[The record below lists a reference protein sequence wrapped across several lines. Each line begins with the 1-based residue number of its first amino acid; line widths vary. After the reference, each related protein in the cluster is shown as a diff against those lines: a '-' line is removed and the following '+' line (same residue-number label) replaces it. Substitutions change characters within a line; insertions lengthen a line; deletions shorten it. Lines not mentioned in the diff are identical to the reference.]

1 MQDIFGNRILK
12 YTDDN
17 IKVIR
22 SLVSTSQ
29 FGEYSGAEVSGSLP
43 ETTPDYILTK
53 VISEGEVLEQFTD
66 LPYEVVEG
74 DIQVDLATALRNK
87 GYSTGMFDVEMS
99 FHRNV
104 VGSNLDEIEVGTNDN
119 KLFVKE
125 ISQKRVELRLNPVAV
140 SQLIY
145 DQQVA
150 FGDYDPATSTA
161 NTVTNPQLSDNAG
174 QVDEEGTPLTQTIDF
189 ELNIGGYVL
198 PIINKVLDYIANP
211 ESPYDLL
218 VKLEDK
224 LPAEIKKN
232 EVCWISRTLAE
243 RFTTRII
250 LEASTESSE
259 PYNQLAPANFT
270 VRTGT
275 VRGSTTGFESFD
287 DLLGAED
294 EQKTRIINQY
304 LSGSLQGIDLA
315 IDHRKYENFI
325 QFSSAEERLRSF
337 VHKLQQIEYYETKI
351 AEVSTDYQT
360 ITAYTASSNVTGSDF
375 FLSNK
380 TKWTNK
386 RNDILG
392 TFDHYDRY
400 LYYESS
406 SYESSSFGEFTP
418 STWPKDNSTKPYT
431 LAPTT
436 SSAALEWLGN
446 IHSADG
452 EGKGQ
457 LHSASLFDTL
467 NSAALRNTIPQ
478 YLINDPAND
487 SYKLFVDMAGQ
498 HYDILLNYIRGLGK
512 LHDRDE
518 GLDTGL
524 SKDTISE
531 LLTSYGWNPQL
542 GFNVDELWKYVL
554 GTDNSGSYQATEPDG
569 TSVIFNQSESLPR
582 DEISKEILNRL
593 LNNLPYIY
601 KTKGTERSI
610 RALTNCYGIPDT
622 ILDINE
628 YGGPSRDKNVNVK
641 HKRRKFSYA
650 LQFDG
655 DDSQISV
662 PWHPVT
668 GSDGFSGWPVHQEIR
683 INCSGSGVKR
693 NQSILATSMSSDTG
707 FRTLDTFS
715 TASAGWNLWMEHTGS
730 YSASS
735 DYGRLHF
742 YITGS
747 AETGDSPATAS
758 LTFDTAAQ
766 GGKLTISSLTHLAAP
781 GAAGTTRTKTYIA
794 MTSSVVN
801 GSLASGNVQFSASAT
816 LGEMANNFAAAV
828 THSNGHGN
836 RFIASVVGAKVTLT
850 QAISGSAGNLP
861 LSQSDNFNGIVAG
874 NVPAAFVAGKDL
886 PGRMLSASTDWVPLY
901 NGDWWNIGLNTTTGI
916 EPHTTRSGAPN
927 VSFQITAKLAADHA
941 DGKVTHSGSAEIN
954 LTHITSQSYLRAWT
968 YNKSIATNNE
978 SAVFIGGVNDS
989 EWVSHGIL
997 NKFSGSM
1004 QEYSQYTERLE
1015 DDILDIHTLAPSA
1028 IVGNH
1033 YTSSYDTL
1041 IRRFPMGT
1049 DLNNL
1054 NHNTFT
1060 IISSSHPQQSN
1071 TSYVGLGSSTFSSHG
1086 SASGFTDTDNYETVD
1101 EYYFTTMPDI
1111 IGERPI
1117 SNKIRIE
1124 DNTLTSQSLQP
1135 IFTGIS
1141 VETSSFDTHP
1151 LDSNRLSIGLSPSQ
1165 NINLDIAYQFGNL
1178 SFDDFVGDPRD
1189 EWKSEYTTLSTVQ
1202 DAYFKK
1208 FSGAYN
1214 VGAFS
1219 RLLKFFD
1226 KSLWQQ
1232 IESLVPARANAFVGL
1247 IIEPT
1252 ILERSKV
1259 KRTKPSF
1266 QNLYYT
1272 ASVSVSCA
1280 HTATVPSTTTV
1291 KDSGSLSTAA
1301 FATLDDNVELFVN
1314 DSGYSYKEQGSIY
1327 KYGVNTGSGAYETTQ
1342 SVEMYGVLT
1351 SVTSSRISTT
1361 WQDLDKFFFHPSSS
1375 GQDRHMEAAYSA
1387 AADNFYSSSRKF
1399 AEVQDFRPTQLKNLY
1414 YDGVKIFSELVGHA
1428 TASGTGSVYLTFPSH
1443 VASGSRYIETNATPD
1458 GQPVIEV
1465 FTVNPNTVVV
1475 GGTPGQVSQV
1485 PSAVNNLTLA
1495 NLTMAPPAITLAT
1508 GKGGIAGVTAAVSTA
1523 KGVSSTNAISVVSTP
1538 PSPPSP
1544 YVPVATPAKTSGA
1557 TTTTTSAKSAT
1568 VSTAAKSST
1577 PSAPVSY
1584 AKGKS

>member
-29 FGEYSGAEVSGSLP
+29 FGEYANTETSGSLTD
-43 ETTPDYILTK
+43 TTPDYILTK
-53 VISEGEVLEQFTD
+53 VISEGEVLESFTD
-66 LPYEVVEG
+66 LPYQVVEG
-74 DIQVDLATALRNK
+74 EIQVDLATHLRNK
-87 GYSTGMFDVEMS
+87 GYSTGMFDIEMS

-104 VGSNLDEIEVGTNDN
+104 VGSNLDETEVGTNDN

-125 ISQKRVELRLNPVAV
+125 ISQKRLELRLNPVAY
-140 SQLIY
+140 SELIF
-145 DQQVA
+145 DEQIA
-150 FGDYDPATSTA
+150 FGDYDPVTSTA
-161 NTVTNPQLSDNAG
+161 NTVSNPAQPEEGAG
-174 QVDEEGTPLTQTIDF
+174 QESVEGTPLTQTIDF

-211 ESPYDLL
+211 ISPYDLL
-218 VKLEDK
+218 IKLEDK

-232 EVCWISRTLAE
+232 EVCWVSRTLAE
-243 RFTTRII
+243 KFTTSII
-250 LEASTESSE
+250 LESTAESSE
-259 PYNQLAPANFT
+259 PYNQLGPANFT

-275 VRGSTTGFESFD
+275 VRGSSTGFESFD

-294 EQKTRIINQY
+294 EQKTRIINEY

-337 VHKLQQIEYYETKI
+337 VHKLQQIEYYDTKI
-351 AEVSTDYQT
+351 AAVSTDYQT
-360 ITAYTASSNVTGSDF
+360 ITAFTASTDVTGSDF

-380 TKWTNK
+380 AKWTNK
-386 RNDILG
+386 RNEILG

-418 STWPKDNSTKPYT
+418 ATWPKDNSTKPYT
-431 LAPTT
+431 LAPST

-446 IHSADG
+446 IHSSDG

-457 LHSASLFDTL
+457 LHSASLFD
-467 NSAALRNTIPQ
+467 NENPAALRSTIPQ

-498 HYDILLNYIRGLGK
+498 HYDILLNYIKGLGK

-518 GLDTGL
+518 GLTTGL

-531 LLTSYGWNPQL
+531 LLSSYGWNPQL
-542 GFNVDELWKYVL
+542 GFNVDALWKYVL

-628 YGGPSRDKNVNVK
+628 YGGPSRDKTVNVK
-641 HKRRKFSYA
+641 HKRKKFSYA

-683 INCSGSGVKR
+683 INCSGSSVKR

-715 TASAGWNLWMEHTGS
+715 TSSAGWNLWMEHTGS

-747 AETGDSPATAS
+747 NETGDSAATAS
-758 LTFDTAAQ
+758 FTFDTAAQ
-766 GGKLTISSLTHLAAP
+766 GGKITFTSLKADAA
-781 GAAGTTRTKTYIA
+781 TSRTKTYIA

-801 GSLASGNVQFSASAT
+801 GSVASGKVQFSASAT

-836 RFIASVVGAKVTLT
+836 RISTTVAGAKVTLT
-850 QAISGSAGNLP
+850 QAFSGSAGNFP
-861 LSQSDNFNGIVAG
+861 ISQSDNFNGIVAG

-886 PGRMLSASTDWVPLY
+886 PGRMLSASTDWIPLY

-916 EPHTTRSGAPN
+916 ETHTTRSGAPN

-941 DGKVTHSGSAEIN
+941 DGKVTHSGSAEIS

-1071 TSYVGLGSSTFSSHG
+1071 TTYVGLGSSVFTSHG

-1117 SNKIRIE
+1117 SHKIRIE

-1151 LDSNRLSIGLSPSQ
+1151 VDSNRLSIGLSPSQ

-1232 IESLVPARANAFVGL
+1232 IENLVPARANTFVGL

-1266 QNLYYT
+1266 EHLYYT
-1272 ASVSVSCA
+1272 ASVSVSCI

-1291 KDSGSLSTAA
+1291 TNSGSLSTAA
-1301 FATLDDNVELFVN
+1301 FSSLDDNIDMFVN
-1314 DSGYSYKEQGSIY
+1314 DSGHSYKTQGSIY

-1351 SVTSSRISTT
+1351 SVTSSRVSET
-1361 WQDLDKFFFHPSSS
+1361 WQDLDKFFYHPSSS
-1375 GQDRHMEAAYSA
+1375 GQDRHIEAAYSA

-1399 AEVQDFRPTQLKNLY
+1399 AEVQDYRPRQIKNLY
-1414 YDGVKIFSELVGHA
+1414 YEGVKIFSELVGHA
-1428 TASGTGSVYLTFPSH
+1428 TSSGTGSVYLTFPSH
-1443 VASGSRYIETNATPD
+1443 VASGSRYAESTQVPD
-1458 GQPVIEV
+1458 GQPVIEI

-1485 PSAVNNLTLA
+1485 PSAVNNLNLA
-1495 NLTMAPPAITLAT
+1495 NLTMAPPSITLAT
-1508 GKGGIAGVTAAVSTA
+1508 GKGGIAGVTAAV
-1523 KGVSSTNAISVVSTP
+1523 KGATSAVANTVSVVSVAP
-1538 PSPPSP
+1538 APPSP
-1544 YVPVATPAKTSGA
+1544 YVPIATPVKTAGSS
-1557 TTTTTSAKSAT
+1557 TSTSAKSSTST